1 MGNRQVPNKGKD
13 FMQAAQEIILLDAEF
28 ALIQKLIFKQVG
40 ITLDAS
46 KKSLVKNRLMK
57 RLNFYGLHKFSDYLR
72 IAQFNRDEAS
82 EMVNQITTNETY
94 FFREKAHFDFL
105 EHNAQEVKNS
115 ALMRV
120 WSAAA
125 SLGAEAYSIAMVLH
139 SVLGGEGYEVVGT
152 DINTQ
157 VLQIASKGFYP
168 LPWVDK
174 IPSVYKQNYCY
185 KGKNQYDKQ
194 FLIHPDLQKNV
205 HFSQANLLETQAQ
218 LGKFD
223 IIFLRNVLIYFNDE
237 IKTLVI
243 ENILKNLKEDGYLII
258 SLTENLRSINNPM
271 LKQVDTSIYQ
281 KVQK

>member
-1 MGNRQVPNKGKD
+1 MSITN
-13 FMQAAQEIILLDAEF
+13 EIILQDAEF
-28 ALIQKLIFKQVG
+28 ALIQKLIFKHVG
-40 ITLDAS
+40 ITLDES

-57 RLNFYGLHKFSDYLR
+57 RLNFYGLNKYSDYLR

-105 EHNAQEVKNS
+105 EQKAQEAKNGP
-115 ALMRV
+115 LVRV

-125 SLGAEAYSIAMVLH
+125 SLGAEAYSMAMVLD
-139 SVLGGEGYEVVGT
+139 SVLGCDGYEIIGT
-152 DINTQ
+152 DINTE

-174 IPSVYKQNYCY
+174 IPTAYKQNYCY

-205 HFSQANLLETQAQ
+205 HFSQANLLETQAE

-243 ENILKNLKEDGYLII
+243 ENILKNLKEDGYLVI
-258 SLTENLRSINNPM
+258 SLTENLRNLNNPM

-281 KVQK
+281 KVQR